1 MAIINFEM
9 IQDSRFKD
17 NKNINILIHETDEA
31 LKRLGA
37 EFTKSDII
45 DLIFDDKDK
54 KVIQS
59 RVEYNVIK
67 SRLFTYKQLYETI
80 NRVKAVYYKII
91 Y

>member
-67 SRLFTYKQLYETI
+67 SKLFTYKQLYEAI